1 MHHLTNKTK
10 TQSAPIMPTML
21 THNFLKCLLL
31 CLVALGATQMP
42 ASASASDEAALIQSM
57 EERLPTL
64 MQLKLKGHVGET
76 NMALVEARG
85 SLEREHRR
93 LLSDENGDRLAL
105 YKLVAERL
113 GVSVVTVQRK
123 RAEQIRENSPAGI
136 WIESNSG
143 AWYRE

>member
-1 MHHLTNKTK
+1 
-10 TQSAPIMPTML
+10 
-21 THNFLKCLLL
+21 
-31 CLVALGATQMP
+31 
-42 ASASASDEAALIQSM
+42 M

-85 SLEREHRR
+85 SLEREQRR
-93 LLSDENGDRLAL
+93 LLSDENGDRLAH

-123 RAEQIRENSPAGI
+123 RAEQIRENSPIGI